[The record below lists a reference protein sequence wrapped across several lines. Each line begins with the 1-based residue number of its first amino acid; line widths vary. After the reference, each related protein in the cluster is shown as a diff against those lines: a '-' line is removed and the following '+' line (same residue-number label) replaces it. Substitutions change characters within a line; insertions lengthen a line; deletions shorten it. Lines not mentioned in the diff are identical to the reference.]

1 MIRREKAS
9 KDQCDEE
16 GSSEDCVDASKV
28 PPGRSCEF
36 CSTTQTP
43 MWRRGPGGKASLC
56 NACGVR
62 WNVTKAEKTEKD
74 KESTSEEEPEIIK
87 TTAAERESGVFVRK
101 NDEGNDEEFY
111 YCKYCDNSWPSTHFR
126 NRQQFG
132 AHCSNCSRKRKVN
145 PIDAEHAH
153 KTPART
159 KMHKKSRRSYNQSN
173 TTSTPTQTSEDE
185 EMSDDVEGPAN
196 AKLMEIL
203 SPAELNSIRADEIAE
218 KMSME
223 EEVKFMRTKL
233 DKMLDTSRNEI
244 LELKAKFK
252 ERMQVLCIKV
262 DTQLEEFRLSAYRD
276 LETQGTNANKEISE
290 LKRKIENI
298 EHRPS
303 SVTYCSDAEVIN
315 QLESL
320 HNAANK
326 LGADLAIRQ
335 EQINKTYGLEERFHG
350 AIDELKSQIAAQ
362 ILHNEQLHLQE
373 LTAINFKVA
382 DNYERSAVKL
392 LNVSSIINNMAN

>member
-1 MIRREKAS
+1 MSRREKVS
-9 KDQCDEE
+9 KDHTIDEE

-36 CSTTQTP
+36 CSTMQTP
-43 MWRRGPGGKASLC
+43 MWRRGPSGKASLC

-62 WNVTKAEKTEKD
+62 WNVTKVDKPEKD

-153 KTPART
+153 KTPARA
-159 KMHKKSRRSYNQSN
+159 KMHKKSRRAYNQSN
-173 TTSTPTQTSEDE
+173 STSTPTQTSEDE
-185 EMSDDVEGPAN
+185 EMSDELDGQTT

-203 SPAELNSIRADEIAE
+203 SPAELNTLRADENAE
-218 KMSME
+218 KMSLE
-223 EEVKFMRTKL
+223 DEVKLMHSKL
-233 DKMLDTSRNEI
+233 EKMLDTSRNEL
-244 LELKAKFK
+244 LELKSKFK

-276 LETQGTNANKEISE
+276 LETQGNNANKELTE
-290 LKRKIENI
+290 LKRKIENF
-298 EHRPS
+298 ECVPH
-303 SVTYCSDAEVIN
+303 SVVHSDEDVIK
-315 QLESL
+315 QLENL
-320 HNAANK
+320 QNAASK
-326 LGADLAIRQ
+326 LSSDLAHRQ
-335 EQINKTYGLEERFHG
+335 EHINKTYGLEGYRG
-350 AIDELKSQIAAQ
+350 AIDKFKNQIAVQ
-362 ILHNEQLHLQE
+362 LLRSEQLHLQE
-373 LTAINFKVA
+373 LTSINFKVV
-382 DNYERSAVKL
+382 DDFERSAVKL
-392 LNVSSIINNMAN
+392 LNFSSIINNMVS

>member
-1 MIRREKAS
+1 MSRRDKVN
-9 KDQCDEE
+9 KDHINEE
-16 GSSEDCVDASKV
+16 GSEDCIDASKV

-43 MWRRGPGGKASLC
+43 MWRKGPSGKASLC

-62 WNVTKAEKTEKD
+62 WNVTKVDKPEKD
-74 KESTSEEEPEIIK
+74 KESTSEEESEIIK
-87 TTAAERESGVFVRK
+87 STTSDRESGVFVRK

-153 KTPART
+153 KTPTRT
-159 KMHKKSRRSYNQSN
+159 KMHKKTRRSYNQSN
-173 TTSTPTQTSEDE
+173 STSTPTQTSEDE
-185 EMSDDVEGPAN
+185 EMSDDIDSATT

-203 SPAELNSIRADEIAE
+203 SPTELNTLRADENAE
-218 KMSME
+218 KMSLE
-223 EEVKFMRTKL
+223 DEVKLIHSKL
-233 DKMLDTSRNEI
+233 EKMLNTSRNEL
-244 LELKAKFK
+244 LELKSKFK

-276 LETQGTNANKEISE
+276 LETHGNITNKEVSD
-290 LKRKIENI
+290 LKRKIETFERI
-298 EHRPS
+298 PHS
-303 SVTYCSDAEVIN
+303 TIVHSDDDIIK

-320 HNAANK
+320 QNAASK
-326 LGADLAIRQ
+326 LSSDLAIRH
-335 EQINKTYGLEERFHG
+335 ENINKTYGLEGYRG
-350 AIDELKSQIAAQ
+350 AIDEFKNQIAVQ
-362 ILHNEQLHLQE
+362 LLRSEQLHLKE
-373 LTAINFKVA
+373 LTSINFKVI
-382 DNYERSAVKL
+382 DDFERSAVKL
-392 LNVSSIINNMAN
+392 LNYSSILNNMVN

>member
-1 MIRREKAS
+1 
-9 KDQCDEE
+9 
-16 GSSEDCVDASKV
+16 
-28 PPGRSCEF
+28 
-36 CSTTQTP
+36 
-43 MWRRGPGGKASLC
+43 
-56 NACGVR
+56 
-62 WNVTKAEKTEKD
+62 
-74 KESTSEEEPEIIK
+74 
-87 TTAAERESGVFVRK
+87 
-101 NDEGNDEEFY
+101 
-111 YCKYCDNSWPSTHFR
+111 
-126 NRQQFG
+126 
-132 AHCSNCSRKRKVN
+132 
-145 PIDAEHAH
+145 
-153 KTPART
+153 
-159 KMHKKSRRSYNQSN
+159 
-173 TTSTPTQTSEDE
+173 
-185 EMSDDVEGPAN
+185 
-196 AKLMEIL
+196 MEIL